1 MDLSELKIKSKDFA
15 GKDVASLPVHPSAD
29 GMSAEELQAAFDRSV
44 KEVIAP
50 KVNSLIDA
58 VAAIQVGGVTPDGEL
73 LTSEK
78 IVHSV
83 AGTPTGGTVSD
94 YLAQSMAHQSNY
106 NNPHRVT
113 KSTIGLSNVDNTS
126 DANKPLSIA
135 AKQAIDKLA
144 TKDEVALK
152 ADKSV
157 LDGLGSGKKFAN
169 AVIGTR
175 TAGWTE
181 RDCDYLCDGADDQV
195 EVQKAIDMVGAGF
208 GGGKSIHFLPGA
220 YHISSAI
227 NVNKNLLTITGAN
240 HAYLYN
246 PGKDGLIFRV
256 TGHGCVFDGLSFG
269 GDKEPKGNCTFIET
283 GVAQLFISNM
293 NMAGAFGWM
302 DESYPGGVLLSLT
315 GGGSEI
321 AISNSHIEVRVDI
334 RGAENIREDYAGPCI
349 IGSRIY
355 LANDISLPKRKV
367 TLVGSELH
375 GGGIMAAKDV
385 DVIGSSI
392 GGDVSVQ
399 RDALV
404 VGSVIGGFLRA
415 GRNVAVAGSR
425 VQSDIAAGGKIKREG
440 VINS

>member
-152 ADKSV
+152 ADKSA
-157 LDGLGSGKKFAN
+157 LDEFGGGRKFAN
-169 AVIGTR
+169 IVIGTR
-175 TAGWTE
+175 TAGWTKN
-181 RDCDYLCDGADDQV
+181 DCDYLCDGASDDV
-195 EVQKAIDMVGAGF
+195 EFQEAVYKCANF
-208 GGGKSIHFLPGA
+208 GTIHVLPGDYNFSA
-220 YHISSAI
+220 TVTTNGKRLTFKGTCFSTIYSSQPLMTLFEIPYGDAVIDGLAFASPYNGSIGKEPIFFEIKAGDAFFKNIFILPGKATTTGMGGTLFKSVGRTNVQIQNCYLRNTGIADYQSGLGGRLRIVSSVIDFRDINLNIDVPLHILGSAL
-227 NVNKNLLTITGAN
+227 NGVGTITCSNSVDVAGSA
-240 HAYLYN
+240 L
-246 PGKDGLIFRV
+246 DGI
-256 TGHGCVFDGLSFG
+256 SI
-269 GDKEPKGNCTFIET
+269 NCRKI
-283 GVAQLFISNM
+283 
-293 NMAGAFGWM
+293 NMAG
-302 DESYPGGVLLSLT
+302 
-315 GGGSEI
+315 
-321 AISNSHIEVRVDI
+321 
-334 RGAENIREDYAGPCI
+334 
-349 IGSRIY
+349 
-355 LANDISLPKRKV
+355 
-367 TLVGSELH
+367 
-375 GGGIMAAKDV
+375 
-385 DVIGSSI
+385 SSASTI
-392 GGDVSVQ
+392 NAT
-399 RDALV
+399 RDAY
-404 VGSVIGGFLRA
+404 
-415 GRNVAVAGSR
+415 VAGSIVR
-425 VQSDIAAGGKIKREG
+425 QITAGGRLNKEG
-440 VINS
+440 VIYL